1 MPERDPIVVYGATGF
16 TGRLICDALD
26 RRGVRFRIAGRDRDK
41 LRLLAGALG
50 RLPSDVVDVAPL
62 DDARA
67 LERMASRAKV
77 VLDCAGPF
85 AKMGRPV
92 LDACLAAKAHF
103 LDITGEL
110 SWMTATMQRDADVRA
125 AGIAAVNAVGF
136 DVVPTDCAAA
146 LAAEALGGKPDAVR
160 IAICAMRARP
170 TQGTARSALGIL
182 ASGGFVWKDGAL
194 EREKLGAE
202 RWRVPFPD
210 PIGPR
215 ETMSGPIGDLVTA
228 PRTTGAKSVR
238 CFVSVPKRTMRV
250 APVAATLLRVPGM
263 KPIAERWVQRLP
275 EGPSRDRRKRA
286 TTAAFAEVTGAA
298 GTRSAWVALG
308 DAYDFTA
315 ESAAECAI
323 RAAAESF
330 SARGSLSP
338 VQAFGAKALLDALAP
353 AAGLRYEVTGPG
365 TARTSS

>member
-1 MPERDPIVVYGATGF
+1 MRERDPIVVYGASGF
-16 TGRLICDALD
+16 TGRLVCAALD
-26 RRGVRFRIAGRDRDK
+26 RRGVRFRIAGRDRDR

-50 RLPSDVVDVAPL
+50 RVSGEVVDVAPL

-67 LERMASRAKV
+67 LEKMASRARV

-85 AKMGRPV
+85 AKMGKPV
-92 LDACLAAKAHF
+92 LDACLATKTHF

-110 SWMTATMQRDADVRA
+110 SWMLATWKRDDEVRA

-146 LAAEALGGKPDAVR
+146 LAAEALGAPVEAVR

-182 ASGGFVWKDGAL
+182 ASGGFAWREGSLVK
-194 EREKLGAE
+194 EKLGAE

-228 PRTTGAKSVR
+228 PRTTGAKTVR
-238 CFVSVPKRTMRV
+238 CFVSVPKRTMRI
-250 APVAATLLRVPGM
+250 APIASALLRVPGM
-263 KPIAERWVQRLP
+263 KPIAERWVRRLP
-275 EGPSRDRRKRA
+275 EGPSLERRKRA
-286 TTAAFAEVTGAA
+286 VTAAYAEVTGRS
-298 GTRSAWVALG
+298 GTRTAWVSLG

-315 ESAAECAI
+315 EAAAECAI
-323 RAAAESF
+323 RASADSF
-330 SARGSLSP
+330 AARGSLSP
-338 VQAFGAKALLDALAP
+338 AQAFGAKPLLAALEP
-353 AAGLRYEVTGPG
+353 AAGVRYTVT
-365 TARTSS
+365 